1 MLKEL
6 MQLQQKL
13 GAAPQQA
20 RLSKELALQ
29 LKIVLS
35 HKLFNNCEVITF
47 FEFISSCKENG
58 LIDSVA
64 ILFIF
69 EELFERANQENLEA
83 YFELFSKYIEQNG
96 LCEDNTLIFSESCSS
111 CARMCKNIIRR
122 LSSSRD
128 IAFKSRIQRVLSMIL
143 PINHKY
149 GLNRQGKI
157 NSNKNW

>member
-1 MLKEL
+1 
-6 MQLQQKL
+6 
-13 GAAPQQA
+13 
-20 RLSKELALQ
+20 

-35 HKLFNNCEVITF
+35 HKLLNNCEVNTF
-47 FEFISSCKENG
+47 FEFITSCKENE
-58 LIDSVA
+58 LINSVA

-83 YFELFSKYIEQNG
+83 YFELFSKYIDQNG
-96 LCEDNTLIFSESCSS
+96 LSEESAVLFSESCYS

-143 PINHKY
+143 PMNHKF
-149 GLNRQGKI
+149 GLNR
-157 NSNKNW
+157 